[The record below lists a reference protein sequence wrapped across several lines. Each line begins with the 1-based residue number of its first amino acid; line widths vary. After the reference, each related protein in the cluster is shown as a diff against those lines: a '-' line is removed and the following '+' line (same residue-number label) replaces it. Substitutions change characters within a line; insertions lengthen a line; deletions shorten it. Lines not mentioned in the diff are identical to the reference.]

1 MGTTN
6 IEPAGKQRT
15 THLTIHGDYV
25 GTALEIVSGALA
37 AFTAEKRAA
46 RTTAAGW
53 TGLVGQLDHVL
64 GHPGVHSG
72 VVELSAQ
79 LRELCSAAEDHD
91 LSAERVGQAR
101 RLQEIHQG
109 WSNGT
114 VFTAA
119 DMQRALETSK
129 DFLAGLDLAYSAEQV
144 AELLHSSAAGSP
156 TPVPSPGPSAGP
168 ISIDIA
174 HGKSVTYA
182 TAHTHTRI
190 LERVV
195 LENRAGQTRSVLVTA
210 VVMSGNLQVSA
221 VADRRLE
228 LPSGVSTLHDLD
240 VVLDPAAFALIDSRR
255 PGTLVVRVAEHGK
268 LVAEQSGSIELLPAS
283 HWPGAGTQA
292 NAELLAAFVQ
302 PQHPV
307 LTALLSE
314 AGDIFRARTG
324 TSNPDSGLG
333 GSERVDASVESIF
346 EVLGTRGIR
355 FGSPPANWDLAD
367 LGGQYLRG
375 PQEVLTERVGSSL
388 ETTLL
393 FSALLEAVGINSVI
407 WLATDH
413 AFLAYWRTPDG
424 ALPSS
429 SIDAEGAGALAN
441 LVAAGHL
448 RIVESTAI
456 TTDRR
461 SSLAESCAATMRD
474 HARGAAAAEHLV
486 FAIDIRASRR
496 SGITPLPARGLS
508 DSGRPVV
515 IEYKAAAPDTLA
527 RFFKEKSERQ
537 RSAPVSAGKPAPP
550 RITAWKNG
558 LLDLSLRNRLLNFTE
573 RARFPLAVPESVVDG
588 FEDLVNNGRAIEL
601 LPADEIS
608 ALDARH
614 YTAGPSL
621 PIERRIELLLNRG
634 KVYTRLEADRYL
646 TRLRRMAGDAKRIVE
661 ENGANNLYLAVGSL
675 NWSMDGRALR
685 SPLFL
690 VPVRLLP
697 SGRGKHYRIEIDDT
711 GTSTPNYCL
720 SEKLHEQFG
729 LRIPGFEDP
738 VRDESGIDLA
748 AALTALREALAAA
761 ELPFHV
767 EGTVDLAILQ
777 FAKFRMWRD
786 LDENWETFMSAPLV
800 RHLVQSP
807 TSEFID
813 PAGTEAEP
821 VVDLDRLAA
830 QLPVP
835 ADASQ
840 LEAVAAAR
848 DGRTFVLEGPPGTG
862 KSQTITNLLAHAMA
876 NGQRV
881 LFVAEKRAAL
891 EVVAKRLDEVGLG
904 EFALDLHDKGSSPN
918 AVRAQIKASLD
929 HLVFA
934 DTAGMK
940 LATGDLETSVRRLA
954 GYAHDLHEA
963 NPAGHSAYGAYN
975 AALSMDP
982 DIAALPIPEAFAAQ
996 AGEAE
1001 VAAVREALLQLPDTA
1016 QPANPRVEHPWGFI
1030 GAPLTDDQQ
1039 TALLEAAGALEHAM
1053 ARATTARIDDGV
1065 AALVDGAAAPE
1076 QLVHLA
1082 ELLTG
1087 AVPLPALDA
1096 AATTAWQERSA
1107 ALLADAT
1114 ELAKGMEW
1122 LPTLLAPAVLE
1133 RDLAPVHAAA
1143 TEADKFG
1150 FLGMGRKKRRL
1161 RVIAEHLGPLWVGTD
1176 DDARNLVPLLE
1187 SLIEARARCAR
1198 LVQGLG
1204 ELPGLEQGSRWNPF
1218 VDGDIAAVAGQRGK
1232 LVHLAGLLSAAGAAG
1247 TDDERVTLLR
1257 EVLGRTV
1264 PSPLAI
1270 AGELREVAAAWEALR
1285 DAVPSKAHGPSAWSD
1300 APGFLGRFGRSAEQR
1315 GTGSRARRGLER
1327 WNAFVEN
1334 LEPLKSHGLAAAWEQ
1349 LATGA
1354 FPAGDALRGFMRGT
1368 AESALAERLAANG
1381 FDAFNAQ
1388 AQARA
1393 IQRFTTSSTA
1403 LRKHVAKS
1411 LPEEISRR
1419 RAERLKQ
1426 AESRMGELAR
1436 QLERRRGGLSVRR
1449 LMDSYGDLVTTILP
1463 CVLVSPDS
1471 AARFFPPRAGEFDIV
1486 VFDEASQIRVADA
1499 IGTLGRAKSAV
1510 IVGDS
1515 KQMPPSSFAEVS
1527 IDPKEDGE
1535 AELLV
1540 ADEESILSEAVMA
1553 RVQRRW
1559 LSWHYRSQDESLIAF
1574 SNKHYYAG
1582 KLSSFP
1588 SPRHGAARTG
1598 IDGYGISLHR
1608 VQGTFHR
1615 TGAAG
1620 ILRTNP
1626 VEAGHIV
1633 AEIKARFDA
1642 SPQALPSIGVVTF
1655 NAPQRDLV
1663 ESLLRDDADE
1673 RLGAALDAQEEGLF
1687 VKNLENVQG
1696 DERDVILFSTAFSAN
1711 ERGRLPLN
1719 FGPLNN
1725 IGGERRLNVAVTRAR
1740 RQVVVF
1746 SSFDPA
1752 DLRAEESSALGIKHL
1767 RAYLDLAAEGTHAL
1781 GNGSLAAIARD
1792 RHREQVAAAL
1802 RARGHRVESNVGL
1815 SDFRIDATVA
1825 LPERPNEPLMA
1836 ILLDGEPWAA
1846 RRTVGDRDGLPH
1858 QILRNLLGWEAVVR
1872 IWLPA
1877 WLKDSESV
1885 LASIDAELAKAS
1897 MARGA
1902 REAAPRRAGSAS
1914 RKTESPALAAGDVP
1928 EAEVQPRGH
1937 AGKAVPFSPW
1947 ESRLAGTVDE
1957 LDGLKRAAGKRKAA
1971 ALLAEIV
1978 EAEGPIQQ
1986 RRMARLAINAYGLGR
2001 VSAAREKSML
2011 AALDKKSFAIDAD
2024 GFIWPAKQ
2032 DPARWIDYRTGF
2044 AAHNLAIEEIGPR
2057 EISNLMC
2064 ERASLAGE
2072 SGVDELK
2079 REAMGTLGYGRMT
2092 EKVSARLQQGLELA
2106 VREQR
2111 LVSVA
2116 GRIRPAG

>member
-1 MGTTN
+1 M
-6 IEPAGKQRT
+6 R
-15 THLTIHGDYV
+15 IHSDYV
-25 GTALEIVSGALA
+25 GTALEIVSGALET
-37 AFTAEKRAA
+37 FTAEKRAA

-53 TGLVGQLDHVL
+53 TGLVGQLDHAL
-64 GHPGVHSG
+64 GNTGVTTG
-72 VVELSAQ
+72 VVDLAAQ
-79 LRELCSAAEDHD
+79 LRELCSAAEDHE
-91 LSAERVGQAR
+91 LSQEQNQQAL

-109 WSNGT
+109 WANGT
-114 VFTAA
+114 AFTAV

-129 DFLAGLDLAYSAEQV
+129 DFLAGLNLDYSAGQV
-144 AELLHSSAAGSP
+144 AELLQSSAAGEQP
-156 TPVPSPGPSAGP
+156 RATGRGPSRGS
-168 ISIDIA
+168 ISVDIA
-174 HGKSVTYA
+174 HSKSVNYA

-195 LENRAGQTRSVLVTA
+195 LENRADQLRSVLVTA
-210 VVMSGNLQVSA
+210 VVMSGNLPVSA

-228 LPSGVSTLHDLD
+228 LPVGVSTLHDLD
-240 VVLDPAAFALIDSRR
+240 VVLDPAAFAQIDSRR
-255 PGTLVVRVAEHGK
+255 PGALVVRVAENGK
-268 LVAEQSGSIELLPAS
+268 LVAEQSGPIDLLPAS

-302 PQHPV
+302 PQHPL

-314 AGDIFRARTG
+314 AGDIFRAHTG
-324 TSNPDSGLG
+324 TGNLDTGLG
-333 GSERVDASVESIF
+333 GTERVDASVESIVQ
-346 EVLGTRGIR
+346 VLGTRGIR
-355 FGSPPANWDLAD
+355 FGTPPANWDLAD

-375 PQEVLTERVGSSL
+375 AHEVLTERVGTSL

-393 FSALLEAVGINSVI
+393 VSALLEAVGINSVI
-407 WLATDH
+407 WLANDH
-413 AFLAYWRTPDG
+413 AFLAYWRTPEG

-429 SIDAEGAGALAN
+429 SLDAEGAGALAN

-461 SSLAESCAATMRD
+461 SSLAESSAATMRD
-474 HARGAAAAEHLV
+474 YAQGAAAEEHLV

-508 DSGRPVV
+508 ESGRPVV

-573 RARFPLAVPESVVDG
+573 RARLPLAVPESVVDG

-608 ALDARH
+608 ALDAQR
-614 YTAGPSL
+614 YASGPLL
-621 PIERRIELLLNRG
+621 PIERRIELLLSRG
-634 KVYTRLEADRYL
+634 KVYTRLDADRYL

-675 NWSMDGRALR
+675 NWSLDGRALR

-697 SGRGKHYRIEIDDT
+697 AGRGKHYRIEIDET

-738 VRDESGIDLA
+738 ERDESGIDLA
-748 AALTALREALAAA
+748 AALTALREALVQAD
-761 ELPFHV
+761 LPFHV

-786 LDENWETFMSAPLV
+786 LDENWETFMDAPLV
-800 RHLVQSP
+800 RHLVQTP
-807 TSEFID
+807 TNEFID
-813 PAGTEAEP
+813 PAGTDAEP

-848 DGRTFVLEGPPGTG
+848 AGRTFVLEGPPGTG

-891 EVVAKRLDEVGLG
+891 EVVAKRLNEVGLG

-940 LATGDLETSVRRLA
+940 LATGDLEASVRRLA

-963 NPAGHSAYGAYN
+963 NPAGLTAYGAHN
-975 AALSMDP
+975 VALSMDP
-982 DIAALPIPEAFAAQ
+982 DVAALPVPESFATQ
-996 AGEAE
+996 AGEVE
-1001 VAAVREALLQLPDTA
+1001 VDAVREGLLQLPDTA
-1016 QPANPRVEHPWGFI
+1016 QPANPRFEHPWGFV
-1030 GAPLTDDQQ
+1030 GGPLTDEQQ
-1039 TALLEAAGALEHAM
+1039 AALLGSAGALEHAM
-1053 ARATTARIDDGV
+1053 SQATNARNDGAV

-1076 QLVHLA
+1076 DLEHLA

-1087 AVPLPALDA
+1087 AVPLPVLDA
-1096 AATTAWQERSA
+1096 AATSVWQERSA
-1107 ALLADAT
+1107 ALLADAV
-1114 ELAKGMEW
+1114 ELAQGMDW
-1122 LPTLLAPAVLE
+1122 LPNIVAPIVLE
-1133 RDLAPVHAAA
+1133 NDLSPVHAAA
-1143 TEADKFG
+1143 TEANKFG
-1150 FLGMGRKKRRL
+1150 FLGLGRKKRRL
-1161 RVIAEHLGPLWVGTD
+1161 RVTAEHFGPQWTGTD
-1176 DDARNLVPLLE
+1176 DDAKNLVAIIE
-1187 SLIEARARCAR
+1187 SLIEARARCAK
-1198 LVQGLG
+1198 LVGGFG
-1204 ELPGLEQGSRWNPF
+1204 ELPGLEPGAHWNPF
-1218 VDGDIAAVAGQRGK
+1218 VDGDIASAAGRRER
-1232 LVHLAGLLSAAGAAG
+1232 LVHLAGLLSEAGTPG
-1247 TDDERVTLLR
+1247 TDDRYVALLR
-1257 EVLGRTV
+1257 EALDRTAPL
-1264 PSPLAI
+1264 PSAT
-1270 AGELREVAAAWEALR
+1270 AGELREIAAAWQALR
-1285 DAVPSKAHGPSAWSD
+1285 DSVPNKTQTPSAWTD
-1300 APGFLGRFGRSAEQR
+1300 APGFLGRFGRSADPR
-1315 GTGSRARRGLER
+1315 GAGNQARRGLER

-1334 LEPLKSHGLAAAWEQ
+1334 LEPLKSHGLDAAWEQ

-1354 FPAGDALRGFMRGT
+1354 FPAADALRGFMRGT
-1368 AESALAERLAANG
+1368 AESALAERLSANG
-1381 FDAFNAQ
+1381 FDAFNSE

-1403 LRKHVAKS
+1403 LRKHVGKS
-1411 LPEEISRR
+1411 LPEQITGQ
-1419 RAERLKQ
+1419 RAQKLKK

-1449 LMDSYGDLVTTILP
+1449 LMDSYGDLITAILP

-1527 IDPKEDGE
+1527 IDLQDDGE
-1535 AELLV
+1535 SELLV
-1540 ADEESILSEAVMA
+1540 TDEESILSEAVMA
-1553 RVQRRW
+1553 RVHRRW

-1588 SPRHGAARTG
+1588 SPRNGAALTG
-1598 IDGYGISLHR
+1598 IDGYGISLRR

-1615 TGAAG
+1615 TGADG

-1642 SPQALPSIGVVTF
+1642 SPDQIPSIGVVTF

-1673 RLGAALDAQEEGLF
+1673 RLGAALDADAEGLF

-1746 SSFDPA
+1746 TSFDPA
-1752 DLRAEESSALGIKHL
+1752 DLRAEDSSALGIKHL
-1767 RAYLDLAAEGTHAL
+1767 RAYLDLAAEGAHAL

-1802 RARGHRVESNVGL
+1802 RTRGHRVETNVGL

-1825 LPERPNEPLMA
+1825 SAQRPDEPLMA

-1846 RRTVGDRDGLPH
+1846 RKTVGDRDGLP
-1858 QILRNLLGWEAVVR
+1858 QEILRNLLGWESVVR

-1877 WLKDSESV
+1877 WLQDSEAV

-1897 MARGA
+1897 NARTA
-1902 REAAPRRAGSAS
+1902 KETAQRKALVES
-1914 RKTESPALAAGDVP
+1914 RKTENPALAANDVP
-1928 EAEVQPRGH
+1928 ETEPELLPRGYP
-1937 AGKAVPFSPW
+1937 GKAVPFKSW
-1947 ESRLAGTVDE
+1947 GSRQIGTVDE
-1957 LDGLKRAAGKRKAA
+1957 LDELKRAAGKRKAA

-1986 RRMARLAINAYGLGR
+1986 RRLARLAINAYGLGR

-2011 AALDKKSFAIDAD
+2011 AALDKKSYGTDAD
-2024 GFIWPAKQ
+2024 GFFWPSGQ

-2044 AAHNLAIEEIGPR
+2044 AVHDLGIEEISPR
-2057 EISNLMC
+2057 EIANVMC
-2064 ERASLAGE
+2064 ARAALGGE
-2072 SGVDELK
+2072 PGVDELK
-2079 REAMGTLGYGRMT
+2079 RSVMGILGYGRMT
-2092 EKVSARLQQGLELA
+2092 EKVSAALQQGLELA

-2111 LVSVA
+2111 LESVA
-2116 GRIRPAG
+2116 GTIRPAA

>member
-1 MGTTN
+1 M
-6 IEPAGKQRT
+6 
-15 THLTIHGDYV
+15 
-25 GTALEIVSGALA
+25 
-37 AFTAEKRAA
+37 
-46 RTTAAGW
+46 
-53 TGLVGQLDHVL
+53 
-64 GHPGVHSG
+64 
-72 VVELSAQ
+72 
-79 LRELCSAAEDHD
+79 
-91 LSAERVGQAR
+91 
-101 RLQEIHQG
+101 
-109 WSNGT
+109 
-114 VFTAA
+114 
-119 DMQRALETSK
+119 
-129 DFLAGLDLAYSAEQV
+129 
-144 AELLHSSAAGSP
+144 
-156 TPVPSPGPSAGP
+156 
-168 ISIDIA
+168 
-174 HGKSVTYA
+174 
-182 TAHTHTRI
+182 
-190 LERVV
+190 
-195 LENRAGQTRSVLVTA
+195 
-210 VVMSGNLQVSA
+210 
-221 VADRRLE
+221 
-228 LPSGVSTLHDLD
+228 
-240 VVLDPAAFALIDSRR
+240 
-255 PGTLVVRVAEHGK
+255 
-268 LVAEQSGSIELLPAS
+268 
-283 HWPGAGTQA
+283 
-292 NAELLAAFVQ
+292 
-302 PQHPV
+302 
-307 LTALLSE
+307 
-314 AGDIFRARTG
+314 
-324 TSNPDSGLG
+324 
-333 GSERVDASVESIF
+333 
-346 EVLGTRGIR
+346 
-355 FGSPPANWDLAD
+355 
-367 LGGQYLRG
+367 
-375 PQEVLTERVGSSL
+375 GSSL

-393 FSALLEAVGINSVI
+393 LSALLEAVGINSVI
-407 WLATDH
+407 WLAKDH

-429 SIDAEGAGALAN
+429 SLDIEGAGALAN

-448 RIVESTAI
+448 RIIESTAI

-461 SSLAESCAATMRD
+461 SSLAVSSAATMREY
-474 HARGAAAAEHLV
+474 AQGAAAAEHLV

-537 RSAPVSAGKPAPP
+537 RSVPVSAGKPAPP

-573 RARFPLAVPESVVDG
+573 RARLPLAVPESVVDG
-588 FEDLVNNGRAIEL
+588 FEDLVNNGRAFEL

-608 ALDARH
+608 ALDAQR
-614 YTAGPSL
+614 YTSGPVL
-621 PIERRIELLLNRG
+621 PIERRIELLLSRG
-634 KVYTRLEADRYL
+634 KVYTRLDADRYL
-646 TRLRRMAGDAKRIVE
+646 TRLRRMASEAKRIVE

-675 NWSMDGRALR
+675 NWSLDGRALR

-697 SGRGKHYRIEIDDT
+697 AGRGKHYRIEIDET

-748 AALTALREALAAA
+748 AALTALREALVRA

-786 LDENWETFMSAPLV
+786 LDENWETFMDAPLV
-800 RHLVQSP
+800 RHLVQTP

-813 PAGTEAEP
+813 PAGAAGTEPAI
-821 VVDLDRLAA
+821 DLDRLAA
-830 QLPVP
+830 ACPVP

-840 LEAVAAAR
+840 LEAVAAA
-848 DGRTFVLEGPPGTG
+848 GRTFVLEGPPGTG

-876 NGQRV
+876 NGHRV

-891 EVVAKRLDEVGLG
+891 EVVAKRLNEVGLG

-963 NPAGHSAYGAYN
+963 NPAGYSAYGAHN
-975 AALSMDP
+975 VALSMDP
-982 DIAALPIPEAFAAQ
+982 DIEALPIPEAFAAQ
-996 AGEAE
+996 AGAAE
-1001 VAAVREALLQLPDTA
+1001 DAAVREALLRLPDTA
-1016 QPANPRVEHPWGFI
+1016 QAANPRPEHPWGFI
-1030 GAPLTDDQQ
+1030 GGPLTDEQQ
-1039 TALLEAAGALEHAM
+1039 AALLESAGTLERTLAGANNT
-1053 ARATTARIDDGV
+1053 RNDDGV
-1065 AALVDGAAAPE
+1065 AALVDGAGHPE
-1076 QLVHLA
+1076 DVEHLA

-1087 AVPLPALDA
+1087 AVPLPVLDA
-1096 AATTAWQERSA
+1096 AATSAWQERSA
-1107 ALLADAT
+1107 ALLADAV
-1114 ELAKGMEW
+1114 ELAQTMDW
-1122 LPTLLAPAVLE
+1122 LPNIVAPIVLE
-1133 RDLAPVHAAA
+1133 NDLFPVHAAA
-1143 TEADKFG
+1143 TEANGFG
-1150 FLGMGRKKRRL
+1150 FLGLGRKKRRL
-1161 RVIAEHLGPLWVGTD
+1161 RVIAEHFGPQWAGTD
-1176 DDARNLVPLLE
+1176 DDAKNLVSIIE
-1187 SLIEARARCAR
+1187 SLIEARARCAK
-1198 LVQGLG
+1198 LVGGFG
-1204 ELPGLEQGSRWNPF
+1204 ELPGLEPGAHWNPF
-1218 VDGDIAAVAGQRGK
+1218 VDGDIASAAGQREK
-1232 LVHLAGLLSAAGAAG
+1232 LVHLAGLLSEVGASG
-1247 TDDERVTLLR
+1247 TDDRYVALLR
-1257 EVLGRTV
+1257 EVLGRTAPL
-1264 PSPLAI
+1264 PSAA
-1270 AGELREVAAAWEALR
+1270 AGELREIAAAWQALR
-1285 DAVPSKAHGPSAWSD
+1285 DSVPSKAHTPSAWTD
-1300 APGFLGRFGRSAEQR
+1300 APGFLGRFGRSVDQR
-1315 GTGSRARRGLER
+1315 GAGNQTRRDLER

-1334 LEPLKSHGLAAAWEQ
+1334 LEPLKSHGLDAAWDQ

-1354 FPAGDALRGFMRGT
+1354 FPAADALRGFMRGT
-1368 AESALAERLAANG
+1368 AESALAERLSANG
-1381 FDAFNAQ
+1381 FDAFNTEN
-1388 AQARA
+1388 QART

-1403 LRKHVAKS
+1403 LRKHLGKS
-1411 LPEEISRR
+1411 LPEQITRQ
-1419 RAERLKQ
+1419 RAQRLKK

-1449 LMDSYGDLVTTILP
+1449 LMDSYGDLITAILP

-1527 IDPKEDGE
+1527 IDQQDDEE
-1535 AELLV
+1535 SELLV
-1540 ADEESILSEAVMA
+1540 TDEESILSEAVMA
-1553 RVQRRW
+1553 RVHRRW

-1588 SPRHGAARTG
+1588 SPRNGAALTG
-1598 IDGYGISLHR
+1598 IDGYGISLRR

-1633 AEIKARFDA
+1633 AEVKARFDA
-1642 SPQALPSIGVVTF
+1642 SPEAIPSIGVVTF

-1673 RLGAALDAQEEGLF
+1673 RLGTALDADAEGLF

-1746 SSFDPA
+1746 TSFDPT
-1752 DLRAEESSALGIKHL
+1752 DLRAEDSSALGIKHL

-1802 RARGHRVESNVGL
+1802 RTRGHRVATNVGL

-1825 LPERPNEPLMA
+1825 SAERPDEPLMA

-1846 RRTVGDRDGLPH
+1846 RKTVGDRDGLP
-1858 QILRNLLGWEAVVR
+1858 QEILRNLLGWESVVR

-1877 WLKDSESV
+1877 WLQDSEAV

-1897 MARGA
+1897 TARMAK
-1902 REAAPRRAGSAS
+1902 ETAPRKVSSNNRRTGN
-1914 RKTESPALAAGDVP
+1914 PALAANNAS
-1928 EAEVQPRGH
+1928 ETEVKVRPRGYR
-1937 AGKAVPFSPW
+1937 GKSVPFKPW
-1947 ESRLAGTVDE
+1947 GSRQVGTVEELDE
-1957 LDGLKRAAGKRKAA
+1957 LKRTAGKRKAA

-1978 EAEGPIQQ
+1978 EREGPIQQ
-1986 RRMARLAINAYGLGR
+1986 RRLARLAINAHGLGR

-2011 AALDKKSFAIDAD
+2011 AALDKKSYGTDAD
-2024 GFIWPAKQ
+2024 GFIWPAGQ
-2032 DPARWIDYRTGF
+2032 EPARWIDYRTGF
-2044 AAHNLAIEEIGPR
+2044 AAHDLGIEEISPR
-2057 EISNLMC
+2057 EISNVMC
-2064 ERASLAGE
+2064 AQAALGGE
-2072 SGVDELK
+2072 PGVDELK
-2079 REAMGTLGYGRMT
+2079 RSAMGILGYGRLT
-2092 EKVSARLQQGLELA
+2092 EKVSAALQQGLELA

-2111 LVSVA
+2111 LESVA
-2116 GRIRPAG
+2116 GTIRPAA

>member
-1 MGTTN
+1 M
-6 IEPAGKQRT
+6 
-15 THLTIHGDYV
+15 TIHSDYM
-25 GTALEIVSGALA
+25 GNALEIVSGALA
-37 AFTAEKRAA
+37 VFTDQKRAA
-46 RTTAAGW
+46 RTAAAGW
-53 TGLVGQLDHVL
+53 TGLAGQLDHVL
-64 GHPGVHSG
+64 GNPGASTGIVD
-72 VVELSAQ
+72 LAAQ
-79 LRELCSAAEDHD
+79 LRELCSAPEDHG
-91 LSAERVGQAR
+91 LSEKQSQQAR

-109 WSNGT
+109 WANGT
-114 VFTAA
+114 AFTAI
-119 DMQRALETSK
+119 DMQRALETCR
-129 DFLAGLDLAYSAEQV
+129 DFLAGLDLDHEAEQV
-144 AELLHSSAAGSP
+144 AELLHSAAVGDHPPAS
-156 TPVPSPGPSAGP
+156 VRGPSRGS
-168 ISIDIA
+168 ISVDIA
-174 HGKSVTYA
+174 HGKSVNYA

-195 LENRAGQTRSVLVTA
+195 LENRAGQPRSVLVTA
-210 VVMSGNLQVSA
+210 VVMSGNLPVSA

-228 LPSGVSTLHDLD
+228 LPAGVSTLHDLD

-255 PGTLVVRVAEHGK
+255 PGTLIVRVAENGK

-283 HWPGAGTQA
+283 HWTGAGTQA

-302 PQHPV
+302 PQHPL
-307 LTALLSE
+307 LTELLSE

-324 TSNPDSGLG
+324 TSNPGSGLG

-355 FGSPPANWDLAD
+355 FGAPPANWDLAD

-375 PQEVLTERVGSSL
+375 AQEVLTERVGSSL

-407 WLATDH
+407 WLAKDH
-413 AFLAYWRTPDG
+413 AFLAYWRTPEG

-429 SIDAEGAGALAN
+429 SLDAEGAGALAN

-461 SSLAESCAATMRD
+461 ASLAESSATTMHD

-508 DSGRPVV
+508 ESGRPVV
-515 IEYKAAAPDTLA
+515 IEYKAAASDTLA

-608 ALDARH
+608 ALDAQR
-614 YTAGPSL
+614 YTSGPSL

-697 SGRGKHYRIEIDDT
+697 AGRGKHYRIEIDET
-711 GTSTPNYCL
+711 GSSTPNYCL

-748 AALTALREALAAA
+748 AALTALREALVAA

-767 EGTVDLAILQ
+767 EGSVDLAILQ

-786 LDENWETFMSAPLV
+786 LDENWETFMDAPLV
-800 RHLVQSP
+800 RHLVQTP

-813 PAGTEAEP
+813 PAGTVAEP

-848 DGRTFVLEGPPGTG
+848 AGRTFVLEGPPGTG

-891 EVVAKRLDEVGLG
+891 EVVAKRLNEVGLG

-954 GYAHDLHEA
+954 GYAHGLHEA
-963 NPAGHSAYGAYN
+963 NPAGYSAYGAYN

-1016 QPANPRVEHPWGFI
+1016 QPANPRLEHPWGFM
-1030 GAPLTDDQQ
+1030 GGPLEGDQQ
-1039 TALLEAAGALEHAM
+1039 AALLGSAATLELAM
-1053 ARATTARIDDGV
+1053 SQATSTRNDDAV

-1076 QLVHLA
+1076 HLVHLA
-1082 ELLTG
+1082 DLLTA
-1087 AVPLPALDA
+1087 AVPLPVLDA
-1096 AATTAWQERSA
+1096 AATSTWQERST
-1107 ALLADAT
+1107 ALLAEAT
-1114 ELAKGMEW
+1114 QLAKTMDW
-1122 LPTLLAPAVLE
+1122 LPNLVAPAVLE
-1133 RDLAPVHAAA
+1133 NDLAPAHAAA
-1143 TEADKFG
+1143 TEANKFG
-1150 FLGMGRKKRRL
+1150 FLGIGRNKRRL
-1161 RVIAEHLGPLWVGTD
+1161 RVIAEHFGPQWKGTD
-1176 DDARNLVPLLE
+1176 DDAKNLVTILE

-1204 ELPGLEQGSRWNPF
+1204 ELPGLEPNAHWNPF
-1218 VDGDIAAVAGQRGK
+1218 VDGDIASVAGQREK
-1232 LVHLAGLLSAAGAAG
+1232 LVHLAGLLSEAGATG
-1247 TDDERVTLLR
+1247 VDDRYMALLR
-1257 EVLGRTV
+1257 EVLGRTA
-1264 PSPLAI
+1264 PFPAAL

-1285 DAVPSKAHGPSAWSD
+1285 DAVPRETHTPSAWSD
-1300 APGFLGRFGRSAEQR
+1300 APGFLGRFGRSSAQR
-1315 GTGSRARRGLER
+1315 GTGSQAQRGLER

-1334 LEPLKSHGLAAAWEQ
+1334 LEPLKSHGLEAAWEQ
-1349 LATGA
+1349 LATGV

-1381 FDAFNAQ
+1381 FDAFNSE
-1388 AQARA
+1388 AQART
-1393 IQRFTTSSTA
+1393 IYRFASSSTA
-1403 LRKHVAKS
+1403 LRKHVGKS
-1411 LPEEISRR
+1411 LPEAISRQ
-1419 RAERLKQ
+1419 RAEKLKR

-1449 LMDSYGDLVTTILP
+1449 LMDSYGDLVTSILP

-1527 IDPKEDGE
+1527 IDPQDDEE
-1535 AELLV
+1535 SELLV

-1553 RVQRRW
+1553 RVDRRW

-1588 SPRHGAARTG
+1588 SPRHGAARAG
-1598 IDGYGISLHR
+1598 IEGYGICLRR

-1626 VEAGHIV
+1626 VEAEHIV

-1642 SPQALPSIGVVTF
+1642 SPEAVPSIGVVTF

-1663 ESLLRDDADE
+1663 ESLLRDHADE
-1673 RLGAALDAQEEGLF
+1673 RLGAALDVQEEGLF

-1740 RQVVVF
+1740 RQVMVF
-1746 SSFDPA
+1746 TSFDPA
-1752 DLRAEESSALGIKHL
+1752 DLRAEDSSALGIKHL

-1802 RARGHRVESNVGL
+1802 RARGHRVETNVGL

-1825 LPERPNEPLMA
+1825 LSERPDEPLMA

-1846 RRTVGDRDGLPH
+1846 RKTVGDRDGLP
-1858 QILRNLLGWEAVVR
+1858 QEILRNLLGWESVVR

-1877 WLKDSESV
+1877 WHQDPESV

-1897 MARGA
+1897 KVRTA
-1902 REAAPRRAGSAS
+1902 RETAPRKVSPNN
-1914 RKTESPALAAGDVP
+1914 RKTETAASVAKDAL
-1928 EAEVQPRGH
+1928 EEETEVQPRSYP
-1937 AGKAVPFSPW
+1937 GKAVPFTPW
-1947 ESRLAGTVDE
+1947 EARLAGTVDE
-1957 LDGLKRAAGKRKAA
+1957 LDELKRAAGKRKAA

-1986 RRMARLAINAYGLGR
+1986 RRLARLAINAYGLGR

-2032 DPARWIDYRTGF
+2032 EPARWIDYRTGF
-2044 AAHNLAIEEIGPR
+2044 AAHVPGIEEISPR

-2064 ERASLAGE
+2064 ARASLAGK

-2079 REAMGTLGYGRMT
+2079 REAMGILGYGRMT
-2092 EKVSARLQQGLELA
+2092 EKVSTCLQQGLELA

-2111 LVSVA
+2111 LESVA